1 MNMYSNHKNE
11 KSNQELLDEIYK
23 SNDLNDKLL
32 NTVKE
37 YMQTTDKKATT
48 FWLKEFMIWRI
59 TTLLN
64 KKKRISFDKN
74 GKSIYADSI
83 VHDEEADEY
92 FISTEKNGLYGDEF
106 LGDFYLLEPKKLT
119 VIRSHASMDDLKRM
133 MKKDKNSG
141 AVYNI
146 GGNFNV

>member
-1 MNMYSNHKNE
+1 
-11 KSNQELLDEIYK
+11 
-23 SNDLNDKLL
+23 
-32 NTVKE
+32 
-37 YMQTTDKKATT
+37 
-48 FWLKEFMIWRI
+48 MIWRI

-92 FISTEKNGLYGDEF
+92 FIPTEKNGLYGDEV
-106 LGDFYLLEPKKLT
+106 LRDFYLLEPKKLT
-119 VIRSHASMDDLKRM
+119 VIRSHASMNDLKRM

-141 AVYNI
+141 AVYNV
-146 GGNFNV
+146 GDNFNV

>member
-1 MNMYSNHKNE
+1 
-11 KSNQELLDEIYK
+11 
-23 SNDLNDKLL
+23 
-32 NTVKE
+32 
-37 YMQTTDKKATT
+37 
-48 FWLKEFMIWRI
+48 MIWRI
-59 TTLLN
+59 TILLN
-64 KKKRISFDKN
+64 KKKRISFDRN

-92 FISTEKNGLYGDEF
+92 FIPTEKNGLYGDEV
-106 LGDFYLLEPKKLT
+106 LRDFYLLEPKKLT

-141 AVYNI
+141 AVYNV

>member
-1 MNMYSNHKNE
+1 MS
-11 KSNQELLDEIYK
+11 
-23 SNDLNDKLL
+23 
-32 NTVKE
+32 
-37 YMQTTDKKATT
+37 
-48 FWLKEFMIWRI
+48 
-59 TTLLN
+59 N
-64 KKKRISFDKN
+64 KKKRISFDRN

-92 FISTEKNGLYGDEF
+92 FIPTEKNGLYGDEV
-106 LGDFYLLEPKKLT
+106 LRDFYLLEPKKLT

-141 AVYNI
+141 AVYNV

>member
-1 MNMYSNHKNE
+1 M
-11 KSNQELLDEIYK
+11 
-23 SNDLNDKLL
+23 
-32 NTVKE
+32 
-37 YMQTTDKKATT
+37 
-48 FWLKEFMIWRI
+48 
-59 TTLLN
+59 LN
-64 KKKRISFDKN
+64 KKKWISFDKN

-83 VHDEEADEY
+83 VHDEEAYEY
-92 FISTEKNGLYGDEF
+92 FIPTEKNGLYGDEF

-141 AVYNI
+141 AVYNV

>member
-1 MNMYSNHKNE
+1 
-11 KSNQELLDEIYK
+11 
-23 SNDLNDKLL
+23 
-32 NTVKE
+32 
-37 YMQTTDKKATT
+37 
-48 FWLKEFMIWRI
+48 MIWRI
-59 TTLLN
+59 TILLN
-64 KKKRISFDKN
+64 KKKRISFDRN

-92 FISTEKNGLYGDEF
+92 FIPTEKNGLYGDEV
-106 LGDFYLLEPKKLT
+106 LRDFYLLKPKKLT

-141 AVYNI
+141 AVYNV

>member
-1 MNMYSNHKNE
+1 
-11 KSNQELLDEIYK
+11 
-23 SNDLNDKLL
+23 
-32 NTVKE
+32 
-37 YMQTTDKKATT
+37 
-48 FWLKEFMIWRI
+48 MIWRI

-64 KKKRISFDKN
+64 KKKRISFDRN

-83 VHDEEADEY
+83 VYDEEADEY
-92 FISTEKNGLYGDEF
+92 FIPVEKNGIYGDKF

-119 VIRSHASMDDLKRM
+119 VIKSHASMDDLKRM

-141 AVYNI
+141 AVYNV

>member
-1 MNMYSNHKNE
+1 M
-11 KSNQELLDEIYK
+11 
-23 SNDLNDKLL
+23 
-32 NTVKE
+32 
-37 YMQTTDKKATT
+37 
-48 FWLKEFMIWRI
+48 
-59 TTLLN
+59 LN
-64 KKKRISFDKN
+64 KKKRISFDRN

-92 FISTEKNGLYGDEF
+92 FIPTEKNGLYGDEV
-106 LGDFYLLEPKKLT
+106 LRDFYLLEPKKLT

-141 AVYNI
+141 SVYNV

>member
-1 MNMYSNHKNE
+1 
-11 KSNQELLDEIYK
+11 
-23 SNDLNDKLL
+23 
-32 NTVKE
+32 
-37 YMQTTDKKATT
+37 
-48 FWLKEFMIWRI
+48 MI
-59 TTLLN
+59 
-64 KKKRISFDKN
+64 
-74 GKSIYADSI
+74 
-83 VHDEEADEY
+83 
-92 FISTEKNGLYGDEF
+92 KNGLYGDEF

>member
-1 MNMYSNHKNE
+1 
-11 KSNQELLDEIYK
+11 
-23 SNDLNDKLL
+23 
-32 NTVKE
+32 
-37 YMQTTDKKATT
+37 
-48 FWLKEFMIWRI
+48 MIWRI
-59 TTLLN
+59 TILSN
-64 KKKRISFDKN
+64 KKKRISFDRN

-92 FISTEKNGLYGDEF
+92 FIPTEKNGLYGDEV
-106 LGDFYLLEPKKLT
+106 LRDFYLLEPKKLT

-141 AVYNI
+141 AVYNV

>member
-1 MNMYSNHKNE
+1 M
-11 KSNQELLDEIYK
+11 
-23 SNDLNDKLL
+23 
-32 NTVKE
+32 
-37 YMQTTDKKATT
+37 
-48 FWLKEFMIWRI
+48 
-59 TTLLN
+59 LN
-64 KKKRISFDKN
+64 KKKRISFDRN

-83 VHDEEADEY
+83 VYDKEAYEY
-92 FISTEKNGLYGDEF
+92 FIPVEKNGLYGDEF

-119 VIRSHASMDDLKRM
+119 VIRSHASIDDLKRI